1 MLCLSI
7 PPKVAQC
14 QIIGN
19 KKGKQTKLTLTFAFF
34 VNLQTFKPVLLHAP
48 IHPHDPPIYKPILN
62 PNIPTPQLLA
72 NNRLQHQLKLQLRLP
87 NLLVPKHL
95 RPILQLPQR
104 RLHSHNP
111 LRLKRHLNV
120 LLVPNR
126 PLHPP
131 RNNFNQIPNHQRK
144 RNWGREREREVGD
157 TSSLF
162 PGFVNL

>member
-1 MLCLSI
+1 MS
-7 PPKVAQC
+7 
-14 QIIGN
+14 
-19 KKGKQTKLTLTFAFF
+19 TFFI
-34 VNLQTFKPVLLHAP
+34 NLQTFELLLPHTP
-48 IHPHDPPIYKPILN
+48 IRPFHTYKLTHNHTKPPIL
-62 PNIPTPQLLA
+62 TTQLLA

-131 RNNFNQIPNHQRK
+131 RNHFNQIPNHQRK
-144 RNWGREREREVGD
+144 RNRGRKRERERKVGD
-157 TSSLF
+157 TSGLF